1 VRGDADLLKQ
11 LLLNLVDNALTYT
24 PPGGRVDLSLAVAD
38 GRAPYGVFSP
48 LCGSHP
54 ALIKGAYAGDGVV
67 ERAKG
72 EHERRGS

>member
-1 VRGDADLLKQ
+1 MRGDADLLKQ

-24 PPGGRVDLSLAVAD
+24 PPGGGVDLSLAVAD

-67 ERAKG
+67 ERGKS
-72 EHERRGS
+72 EHERPGS